1 MADLHL
7 HPYVVA
13 ANRAAPTAYR
23 FTYFLRNSRLAA
35 DGPRACRRRTWKTSV
50 NLDANEKAASSL
62 EDDWEHDP
70 MNARNW
76 PSSRKWTAVCI
87 VGYIVIGTGYNLE
100 HALQVSFY
108 TLIPPPS
115 LKHDGARSP
124 RKYVRSRTN
133 NIHLTFILCTSRG
146 EIWGHGHG
154 YDSLNSQRVFDI
166 LCYWRT

>member
-7 HPYVVA
+7 HPTSS
-13 ANRAAPTAYR
+13 RPTGQHLLHTDSLISSETHVWQPTDPA
-23 FTYFLRNSRLAA
+23 LVEDVHGKPAS
-35 DGPRACRRRTWKTSV
+35 

-108 TLIPPPS
+108 TLIPPLASSMMAPGLPES
-115 LKHDGARSP
+115 MSAHELII
-124 RKYVRSRTN
+124 YT
-133 NIHLTFILCTSRG
+133 
-146 EIWGHGHG
+146 
-154 YDSLNSQRVFDI
+154 
-166 LCYWRT
+166 